1 MTFFA
6 CMCNQP
12 QHLAR
17 ALAPARAA
25 LVASGPIARW
35 GVGSHQGGEVLLTRT
50 PKPAADVDMYAAI
63 GEISSDCL
71 IGQAVA
77 EADAGGVGGNDNTP
91 PFRFRRWMYAQAAR
105 HPAGPAEAW
114 PGLGAAIER
123 LPEFVRRNLRGR
135 TAAEVAFHVM
145 LAMLHDQ
152 GGLDDPNVPL
162 ATTRDIYLAAQ
173 ALVRAE
179 LERAGATGRLG
190 NAAVSNGRTM
200 IVARAIDGD
209 PLWLR
214 RLAIAGEKTARDEAF
229 RGVLLV
235 SRRASLAEGFE
246 EIPAGTVVTVA
257 RDLRV
262 DLAAIPT

>member
-35 GVGSHQGGEVLLTRT
+35 GLGSHQGGEVLLART

-63 GEISSDCL
+63 GEISSDCV
-71 IGQAVA
+71 IGQAIA

-105 HPAGPAEAW
+105 HPAPGDAW
-114 PGLGAAIER
+114 PGLGAAVET
-123 LPEFVRRNLRGR
+123 LPEFVRRNMRGR
-135 TAAEVAFHVM
+135 TAAEAAFHVM

-162 ATTRDIYLAAQ
+162 ATTRDVFAASQ
-173 ALVRAE
+173 TLLRAALTK
-179 LERAGATGRLG
+179 AGATGVLG

-200 IVARAIDGD
+200 LVARAVDGD

-214 RLAIAGEKTARDEAF
+214 RLSIQGEKTARDEAF

-235 SRRASLAEGFE
+235 SRAASLAEGFE
-246 EIPAGTVVTVA
+246 EVPAGSVVMVA

-262 DLAAIPT
+262 DIAPMPA